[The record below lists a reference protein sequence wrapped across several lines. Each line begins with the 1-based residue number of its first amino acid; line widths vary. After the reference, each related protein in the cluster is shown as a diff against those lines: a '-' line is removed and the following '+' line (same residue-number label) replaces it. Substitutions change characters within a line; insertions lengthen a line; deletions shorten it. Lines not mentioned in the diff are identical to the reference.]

1 MVAGEAG
8 GSDWYPLEFHY
19 GIPLFSLEI
28 NRQARKIP
36 ALQRLP
42 RFTTQFNSTKPAG
55 LEFPLRFA
63 ATPRPFSPLD
73 RAATADA
80 VESRCSLS
88 LHLSG
93 CRRYATGSSSAVCS
107 APTCSRSTRYSAR

>member
-42 RFTTQFNSTKPAG
+42 RFATHFNST
-55 LEFPLRFA
+55 
-63 ATPRPFSPLD
+63 
-73 RAATADA
+73 
-80 VESRCSLS
+80 
-88 LHLSG
+88 
-93 CRRYATGSSSAVCS
+93 
-107 APTCSRSTRYSAR
+107 